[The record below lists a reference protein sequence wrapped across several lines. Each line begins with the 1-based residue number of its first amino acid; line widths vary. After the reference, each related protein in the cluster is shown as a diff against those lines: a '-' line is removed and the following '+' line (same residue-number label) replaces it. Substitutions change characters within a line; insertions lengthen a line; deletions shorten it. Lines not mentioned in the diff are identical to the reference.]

1 MKIVRFKIFF
11 FLFLLFFTNK
21 INALENKILFKINN
35 EIISTVD
42 LYNEIKYLELINP
55 NLKKLEKNK
64 VYEIS
69 KNSLIREKIKG
80 IELEK
85 NYQKLNLKDEYF
97 NKLMKS
103 YINRMG
109 FSSKNEFERYVENN
123 KLDVQAI
130 ENKIKIEIF
139 WNQLIVRK
147 FLKDVKINKEQI
159 IINLKKNNK
168 QVEYLLSE
176 IIFNIENKNNLE
188 KKIELIK
195 KDIEI
200 KGFASAASIHSIS
213 DTSNS
218 GGKLGWIKDS
228 SLNKKIQREIS
239 NIKLGGFTK
248 PIIVPGGFLILKIDD
263 KRLTEREINLDQEV
277 KSVVDAK
284 TNEQLNRFSITYFNK
299 IKRDIQINEL

>member
-55 NLKKLEKNK
+55 NLKNLEKNK

-85 NYQKLNLKDEYF
+85 NYQKLNLKNEYF

-159 IINLKKNNK
+159 IIDLKKNNK